1 MDLRELFEKVY
12 YGKIKEED
20 VIVKHVKEY
29 GEEYDRYILN
39 DGFDF
44 WFYNGDGVLS
54 LNFFKNDFDENYNAT
69 YSIISSK
76 EFEKRLEETRK
87 RNKIKVLEAELEK
100 LKAEESK

>member
-20 VIVKHVKEY
+20 VIVQHIKEY

-44 WFYNGDGVLS
+44 WFYNGDGVIS

-69 YSIISSK
+69 YSIISK
-76 EFEKRLEETRK
+76 EEYEKKLEEAHR
-87 RNKIKVLEAELEK
+87 RNRIKELEAELEK
-100 LKAEESK
+100 LKVEENE

>member
-20 VIVKHVKEY
+20 VIVQHIKEY

-44 WFYNGDGVLS
+44 WLYNGVGVLS
-54 LNFFKNDFDENYNAT
+54 LNFFKNDYDENYSAT
-69 YSIISSK
+69 FSIISK
-76 EFEKRLEETRK
+76 EEYKKRLEEVRR
-87 RNKIKVLEAELEK
+87 RNKIKELEAELEK
-100 LKAEESK
+100 LKQQ